1 MSEAPKLYQRLVKE
15 FGMPECKT
23 LMQLG
28 NQWYLAPEGVSDD
41 PNEAISTAVFRI
53 LPAEECAGIMA
64 VHAEKWAAGLKAKET
79 APPATEPV
87 ARLRQIIERAS
98 RS

>member
-1 MSEAPKLYQRLVKE
+1 MPEAPKLYQRLVKE

-64 VHAEKWAAGLKAKET
+64 AHAEKWARGLKAPDAAK
-79 APPATEPV
+79 PATEPV
-87 ARLRQIIERAS
+87 ARLRQIIARAEQ
-98 RS
+98 R